1 MRIRCYNIRS
11 PFTKKHK
18 YNASKKALKELKM
31 SRYTDLIK
39 WIGLDKIAH
48 FSIAMNI
55 AFFTNIWI
63 AIALA
68 LVKEIY
74 DEVDYG
80 GFCWKDLLVSVV
92 GALVTL
98 IS

>member
-1 MRIRCYNIRS
+1 MLWYSNI
-11 PFTKKHK
+11 
-18 YNASKKALKELKM
+18 
-31 SRYTDLIK
+31 IK
-39 WIGLDKIAH
+39 RIGLDKIAH

-55 AFFTNIWI
+55 AFFSNIWI

-80 GFCWKDLLVSVV
+80 GFCWKDLLAGII
-92 GALVTL
+92 GALLTL
-98 IS
+98 V

>member
-1 MRIRCYNIRS
+1 MLWYSNI
-11 PFTKKHK
+11 
-18 YNASKKALKELKM
+18 
-31 SRYTDLIK
+31 IK

-80 GFCWKDLLVSVV
+80 GFCWKDLLAGII
-92 GALVTL
+92 GALLTL
-98 IS
+98 I